1 MLKAVFLEFRGVIIR
16 DEALRRDLV
25 DALLL
30 GENLRPNPADFVQ
43 MCRGRGDRT
52 CLQGLLT
59 QRGRVVT
66 EDYLNKLLAKQSGQ
80 YCQQL
85 MALERL
91 PIYPG
96 LTDWLYQ
103 LKAAQLPV
111 GIVTA
116 AQRPDVAW
124 VLAQANLSDSLTI
137 WVTDEDIPLGQD
149 KPVAMPY
156 QLALDRLNQE
166 HPTLQARPEECLA
179 IEASFNG
186 IAAAQA
192 AGIPVAGV
200 AHQYPYRMI
209 QRRADWVVD
218 YLSELDLDWLQQ
230 QYNE

>member
-16 DEALRRDLV
+16 DEALRRGLV

-30 GENLRPNPADFVQ
+30 GENLRPNAADFVQ
-43 MCRGRGDRT
+43 MCRGRGDHT

-85 MALERL
+85 ADLERL

-103 LKAAQLPV
+103 LKVTQIPA

-116 AQRPDVAW
+116 AQRQDVEW
-124 VLAQANLSDSLTI
+124 VLAQANLSDSLAI
-137 WVTDEDIPLGQD
+137 WVTDEDIALGRD
-149 KPVAMPY
+149 KPAAAPY
-156 QLALDRLNQE
+156 QLALTRLNEQ
-166 HPTLQARPEECLA
+166 HPTLQAKPEDCLA

-192 AGIPVAGV
+192 AGVPVAGV

-218 YLSELDLDWLQQ
+218 YLNELDLDWLRKE
-230 QYNE
+230 YG

>member
-30 GENLRPNPADFVQ
+30 GENLRPNPTDFVH

-66 EDYLNKLLAKQSGQ
+66 KDYLNKLLAKQSGQ

-85 MALERL
+85 ADLNRL

-116 AQRPDVAW
+116 AQRPDVEW
-124 VLAQANLSDSLTI
+124 VLAQASLMDTLTL

-149 KPVAMPY
+149 KPAVTPY
-156 QLALDRLNQE
+156 QLALNRLNQQ
-166 HPTLQARPEECLA
+166 HPTLQAKPKDCLA

-218 YLSELDLDWLQQ
+218 YLSELDLDWLRQ
-230 QYNE
+230 QYD